1 VNTDP
6 PRRVRDADGGDD
18 AAERRDALGQQVPFP
33 KRLGQAEEYARLAV
47 FMAENVYMNAEHVRL
62 DGGIRMAP
70 R

>member
-1 VNTDP
+1 
-6 PRRVRDADGGDD
+6 
-18 AAERRDALGQQVPFP
+18 VPFP

-47 FMAENVYMNAEHVRL
+47 FMVENPYLNAAAIRL

>member
-1 VNTDP
+1 
-6 PRRVRDADGGDD
+6 
-18 AAERRDALGQQVPFP
+18 VPFP

-47 FMAENVYMNAEHVRL
+47 FIAENVYLNAEHVRL